1 MVYNLSE
8 SCVINLMGEFD
19 VLQFCKNSVEF
30 TSDAD
35 VRRCSK
41 KNDQDACYAN
51 GIGPNISRE
60 ISKEIETYKLEDADL
75 KEKAQKSC
83 EREAKL

>member
-1 MVYNLSE
+1 M
-8 SCVINLMGEFD
+8 
-19 VLQFCKNSVEF
+19 
-30 TSDAD
+30 
-35 VRRCSK
+35 CSK